1 MDALKQAISSLTLV
15 NKRKEME
22 FKRDRRLLVE
32 AKDELQRRC
41 EQLEQQLKEQK
52 QQSKSREV
60 VLLE

>member
-22 FKRDRRLLVE
+22 FKKDRRLLVE